1 MKNIFSFFDSIKYK
15 SFFLKEKN
23 IKYLWFIYFLS
34 NWADLKYHLIEIQLF
49 FKEYCKS
56 LEKKMKYLVNFLLVL
71 LFLSLVIDKKIESI
85 SVVKLSRLNKN
96 LLKKLIAFRRIEEP
110 KLDQNYRHEE
120 HNKINKWWKRRKLE
134 KFF

>member
-1 MKNIFSFFDSIKYK
+1 
-15 SFFLKEKN
+15 
-23 IKYLWFIYFLS
+23 
-34 NWADLKYHLIEIQLF
+34 
-49 FKEYCKS
+49 
-56 LEKKMKYLVNFLLVL
+56 MKYLVNFLLVL

-120 HNKINKWWKRRKLE
+120 HNKINKW
-134 KFF
+134 